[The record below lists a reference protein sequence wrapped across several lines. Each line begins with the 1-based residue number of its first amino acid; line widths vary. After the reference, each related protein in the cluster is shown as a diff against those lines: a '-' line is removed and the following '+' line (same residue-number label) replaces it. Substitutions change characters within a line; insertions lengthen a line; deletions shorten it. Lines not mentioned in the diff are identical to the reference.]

1 MFQVL
6 FSICYF
12 AVYLGLTFFL
22 FSYYGVMEQIHNL
35 SAYFNTD
42 QDLAREKY
50 MEIIGSENFRYV
62 TLWIVVITALLFPL
76 NLGLLIFTGK
86 WIKPKKSLSEI
97 YLLALR
103 EAVSLNILV
112 MPYFGEEFI
121 IFLNDLISCSSLGF
135 INLVCRT
142 FDVFNN
148 LNIQESLKLSFQAVG
163 KIL

>member
-1 MFQVL
+1 
-6 FSICYF
+6 
-12 AVYLGLTFFL
+12 
-22 FSYYGVMEQIHNL
+22 MEQIHNL

-62 TLWIVVITALLFPL
+62 TLWIVVITALFVSSES
-76 NLGLLIFTGK
+76 GTFLIFTGK

-121 IFLNDLISCSSLGF
+121 IFL
-135 INLVCRT
+135 
-142 FDVFNN
+142 
-148 LNIQESLKLSFQAVG
+148 K
-163 KIL
+163 